1 MIQARG
7 IVKRFGALEI
17 LRSVDL
23 DIPAN
28 QISAIVGPSGAGKTT
43 LLQILGTLEAP
54 DAGTLTINGQRVD
67 RLQGRALADFRNR
80 HIGFV
85 FQFHRLLP
93 EFTALENVLMPAWIA
108 GADDRKTRDRA
119 ERLLRDLGLGD
130 RLQHRPQALSGGEQ
144 QRVAAARAL
153 MNDPAVVLAD
163 EPTGNLDTSNAESL
177 FDLFTELRD
186 REGQTFVIV
195 THNLHLAGRADNTLT
210 MRDGRIETTAEK
222 I

>member
-54 DAGTLTINGQRVD
+54 DAGSLAINGQRVD

-108 GADDRKTRDRA
+108 GTDDRKTRDRA

-210 MRDGRIETTAEK
+210 MRDGRIETTAE
-222 I
+222 

>member
-93 EFTALENVLMPAWIA
+93 EFTAVENVLMPAWIA

-153 MNDPAVVLAD
+153 MNDPDVVLAD
-163 EPTGNLDTSNAESL
+163 EPTGNLDTTNAESL
-177 FDLFTELRD
+177 FHLFAELRD

-210 MRDGRIETTAEK
+210 MRDGRIETVGETT
-222 I
+222 